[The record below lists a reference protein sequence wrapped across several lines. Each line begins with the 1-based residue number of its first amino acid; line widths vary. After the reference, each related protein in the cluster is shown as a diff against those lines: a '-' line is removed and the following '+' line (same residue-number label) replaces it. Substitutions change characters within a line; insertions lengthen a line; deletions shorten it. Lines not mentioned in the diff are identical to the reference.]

1 MAKAALYV
9 ISGPSGVGKGT
20 VCQQL
25 LRAAD
30 ELTLSVSAT
39 TRAPRDGEV
48 DGVNYHFLSKEDFL
62 QRVENGD
69 FLEWAEVYGN
79 FYGTLR
85 SVVQQELDAGRNV
98 LLEIDTAGARQVKEI
113 MPEAVLIFLAPPS
126 PQELLRRLQE
136 RNTDSPEEIAR
147 RQQCLQ
153 AELAQEVYYDHVV
166 VNDVLDDTVQQ
177 IRRIVNSL
185 AKSVSDLA

>member
-20 VCQQL
+20 VCQEL
-25 LRAAD
+25 LAYAD
-30 ELTLSVSAT
+30 ELTLSISAT
-39 TRAPRDGEV
+39 TRAPRVGEV
-48 DGVNYHFLSKEDFL
+48 DGVNYHFLTKEDFK
-62 QRVENGD
+62 QRVANGD

-79 FYGTLR
+79 YYGTLR
-85 SVVQQELDAGRNV
+85 SAVQQELNDGRNV
-98 LLEIDTAGARQVKEI
+98 LLEIDTAGARQVKKI

-126 PQELLRRLQE
+126 PEELLRRLQG

-153 AELAQEVYYDHVV
+153 DELAQKVYYDYVV
-166 VNDVLDDTVQQ
+166 VNDVVADTVGQ
-177 IRRIVNSL
+177 IRRIVSGG
-185 AKSVSDLA
+185 AATE